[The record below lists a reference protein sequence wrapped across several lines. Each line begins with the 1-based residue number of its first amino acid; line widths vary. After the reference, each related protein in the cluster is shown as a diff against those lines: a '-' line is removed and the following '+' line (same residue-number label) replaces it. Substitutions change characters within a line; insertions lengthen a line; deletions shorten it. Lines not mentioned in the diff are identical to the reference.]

1 MKSGRTRR
9 EEGVRKI
16 EKEEQSTIAVLFLVL
31 LLVSLPLFFFFDFA
45 RDTIPKLAANY
56 TANIYAEQSERER
69 ERGRRQQKWT
79 EKGGSY
85 IRRIA
90 FIIRLQDSRRERG
103 SCEHDTRQ

>member
-69 ERGRRQQKWT
+69 EREG
-79 EKGGSY
+79 E
-85 IRRIA
+85 
-90 FIIRLQDSRRERG
+90 DSRNGQRKERAIDG
-103 SCEHDTRQ
+103 E